1 MKETIMRK
9 SLTLLWIAV
18 VFCIFALSGGNV
30 FSQLS
35 EESEEIIQHGQLLR
49 AMLRGGS
56 APMFFECLDLDEKE
70 IIQGRMDDLR
80 DSIQKSIKPY
90 AEKIDEA
97 IGRGPIS
104 KMTREQISNLAESV
118 ASHLTKINEATR
130 KTMKEALT
138 AETVEQ
144 LDILAFH
151 KFGGTFGGALNA
163 DNLTVLNLTGEQREK
178 AAKIAEKVNSELYDV
193 FYSSMQNRNPSGE
206 LDDETFLEIVEKMV
220 LLTRRGQRE
229 IESLLTPG
237 QKRLAE
243 ELMADVPEQYRFLND
258 FLKNRPWRL
267 DESSWKPGD
276 GAPPNLENY
285 PGEMRLER
293 SNTGGGGRVFPGD

>member
-1 MKETIMRK
+1 
-9 SLTLLWIAV
+9 
-18 VFCIFALSGGNV
+18 
-30 FSQLS
+30 
-35 EESEEIIQHGQLLR
+35 
-49 AMLRGGS
+49 
-56 APMFFECLDLDEKE
+56 
-70 IIQGRMDDLR
+70 MDDLR

-130 KTMKEALT
+130 KTMKEALS

-151 KFGGTFGGALNA
+151 KYGGMFGGALNA
-163 DNLTVLNLTGEQREK
+163 NNLTVLNLTGEQREK

-220 LLTRRGQRE
+220 SLTRRGQRE
-229 IESLLTPG
+229 IEALLTVE
-237 QKRLAE
+237 QKKLAD
-243 ELMADVPEQYRFLND
+243 ELMAEVPEKYQFLSEYLN
-258 FLKNRPWRL
+258 NRPWRL
-267 DESSWKPGD
+267 DESNWKPGD

-285 PGEMRLER
+285 PGEMRPKRTPREGR
-293 SNTGGGGRVFPGD
+293 SFPSE